1 MKAVPTGWRSSPT
14 TGIVADDVEP
24 VTFLT
29 EDGVRLEGELR
40 LPDDA
45 PRGSAVICHA
55 HPRHGG
61 SKDHPVLWS
70 VRNELAG
77 KRSFATLLFNFRG
90 TMGSGG
96 TFGGGRDELRDVRAA
111 IGAVRERAEGP
122 TLVFGWSFGASVA
135 LREAFEDERASAL
148 ALFGIPLQPDDV
160 ALPPLPTPAEL
171 RLLKRPLLFLAGEHD
186 EYCPADELR
195 AYGESVAEV
204 VIMEGTDHY
213 LWRREREAA
222 AIVGDFADR
231 VLFA

>member
-1 MKAVPTGWRSSPT
+1 M
-14 TGIVADDVEP
+14 
-24 VTFLT
+24 TFLT

-40 LPDDA
+40 VPDGA

-61 SKDHPVLWS
+61 SKDNPVLWS

-77 KRSFATLLFNFRG
+77 KRSLATLVFNFRG

-96 TFGGGRDELRDVRAA
+96 TFGGGRDELQDVRAA
-111 IGAVRERAEGP
+111 VGFVRGHAQGP

-135 LREAFEDERASAL
+135 LREAFEDERVTAL
-148 ALFGIPLQPDDV
+148 ALFGLPLRPNDLQ
-160 ALPPLPTPAEL
+160 LPPLPTAGEL
-171 RLLKRPLLFLAGEHD
+171 RSLRRPLLFLAGEHD

-195 AYGESVAEV
+195 AYGEGSTEV
-204 VIMEGTDHY
+204 VIIEGTDHY
-213 LWRREREAA
+213 LGRHEREAA
-222 AIVGDFADR
+222 SIVGDFADR

>member
-1 MKAVPTGWRSSPT
+1 M
-14 TGIVADDVEP
+14 EP

-40 LPDDA
+40 MPDDL

-55 HPRHGG
+55 HPKHGG

-77 KRSFATLLFNFRG
+77 KRGLATLVFNFRG
-90 TMGSGG
+90 TMGSAG
-96 TFGGGRDELRDVRAA
+96 TYGGGREELRDVRAA
-111 IGAVRERAEGP
+111 IGTVRERAVGP

-135 LREAFEDERASAL
+135 LREAFDDDRVDAL
-148 ALFGIPLQPDDV
+148 ALFGVPLRPNDLQ
-160 ALPPLPTPAEL
+160 LPPMPSAKEL
-171 RLLKRPLLFLAGEHD
+171 LLLKRPLLFLAGAND

-195 AYGESVAEV
+195 AYAEGVAEV
-204 VIMEGTDHY
+204 VIMDGTDHY

-231 VLFA
+231 TLPLPS

>member
-1 MKAVPTGWRSSPT
+1 
-14 TGIVADDVEP
+14 VET

-40 LPDDA
+40 VPDGA

-61 SKDHPVLWS
+61 SKDNPVLWS

-77 KRSFATLLFNFRG
+77 KRSLATLVFNFRG

-96 TFGGGRDELRDVRAA
+96 TFGGGRDELQDVRAA
-111 IGAVRERAEGP
+111 VGFVRGHAQGP

-135 LREAFEDERASAL
+135 LREAFEDERVTAL
-148 ALFGIPLQPDDV
+148 ALFGLPLRPNDLQ
-160 ALPPLPTPAEL
+160 LPPLPTAGEL
-171 RLLKRPLLFLAGEHD
+171 RSLRRPLLFLAGEHD

-195 AYGESVAEV
+195 AYGEGSTEV
-204 VIMEGTDHY
+204 VIIEGTDHY
-213 LWRREREAA
+213 LGRHEREAA
-222 AIVGDFADR
+222 SIVGDFADR

>member
-1 MKAVPTGWRSSPT
+1 
-14 TGIVADDVEP
+14 

-40 LPDDA
+40 VPDGA

-61 SKDHPVLWS
+61 SKDNPVLWS

-77 KRSFATLLFNFRG
+77 KRSLATLVFNFRG

-96 TFGGGRDELRDVRAA
+96 TFGGGRDELQDVRAA
-111 IGAVRERAEGP
+111 VGFVRGHAQGP

-135 LREAFEDERASAL
+135 LREAFEDERVTAL
-148 ALFGIPLQPDDV
+148 ALFGLPLRPNDLQ
-160 ALPPLPTPAEL
+160 LPPLPTAGEL
-171 RLLKRPLLFLAGEHD
+171 RSLRRPLLFLAGEHD

-195 AYGESVAEV
+195 AYGEGSTEV
-204 VIMEGTDHY
+204 VIIEGTDHY
-213 LWRREREAA
+213 LGRHEREAA
-222 AIVGDFADR
+222 SIVGDFADR

>member
-1 MKAVPTGWRSSPT
+1 M
-14 TGIVADDVEP
+14 TGIVADVET
-24 VTFLT
+24 VSFLT

-45 PRGSAVICHA
+45 PRGSVVICHA

-111 IGAVRERAEGP
+111 IGTVCERAEGP

-135 LREAFEDERASAL
+135 LREAFEDERVSAL
-148 ALFGIPLQPDDV
+148 ALFGIPLRPNDL
-160 ALPPLPTPAEL
+160 ALPSLPTPAEL
-171 RLLKRPLLFLAGEHD
+171 RLLKRPLAFPRG
-186 EYCPADELR
+186 
-195 AYGESVAEV
+195 
-204 VIMEGTDHY
+204 
-213 LWRREREAA
+213 
-222 AIVGDFADR
+222 
-231 VLFA
+231 

>member
-1 MKAVPTGWRSSPT
+1 
-14 TGIVADDVEP
+14 VEP
-24 VTFLT
+24 VTFAT
-29 EDGVRLEGELR
+29 EDGIRLEGELR
-40 LPDDA
+40 KPDDA

-77 KRSFATLLFNFRG
+77 KRGLASLVFNFRG

-96 TFGGGRDELRDVRAA
+96 SYSGGREEVSDVRAA
-111 IGAVRERAEGP
+111 IGFAREHAGGP

-135 LREAFEDERASAL
+135 LREAFEDRRVNAL
-148 ALFGIPLQPDDV
+148 ALFGIPLRPGDLH
-160 ALPPLPTPAEL
+160 LPPLPEPSEL
-171 RLLKRPLLFLAGEHD
+171 RRLKRPVLFLAGEHD

-195 AYGESVAEV
+195 AYGEGVAEV
-204 VIMEGTDHY
+204 VILDGTDHY

-231 VLFA
+231 LLRP

>member
-1 MKAVPTGWRSSPT
+1 MDS
-14 TGIVADDVEP
+14 

-40 LPDDA
+40 MPDDP

-77 KRSFATLLFNFRG
+77 KRGFATLGFNFRG
-90 TMGSGG
+90 IMGSAG
-96 TFGGGRDELRDVRAA
+96 TYGGGRDEVRDARAA
-111 IGAVRERAEGP
+111 IGLVRERVDGQ

-135 LREAFEDERASAL
+135 LREAFEDDRVSAL
-148 ALFGIPLQPDDV
+148 ALFGAPLRPNDLE
-160 ALPPLPTPAEL
+160 LPPMPTAEEL
-171 RLLKRPLLFLAGEHD
+171 RLLKRPLLFLAGAND
-186 EYCPADELR
+186 EYCPPNDLH
-195 AYGESVAEV
+195 AYGDGVADV
-204 VIMEGTDHY
+204 VIMDGVDHY
-213 LWRREREAA
+213 LSRREREAA

-231 VLFA
+231 MLDAS

>member
-1 MKAVPTGWRSSPT
+1 MEA
-14 TGIVADDVEP
+14 

-40 LPDDA
+40 MPDDP

-55 HPRHGG
+55 HPKHGG

-77 KRSFATLLFNFRG
+77 KRGLATLVFNFRG
-90 TMGSGG
+90 TMGSAGSY
-96 TFGGGRDELRDVRAA
+96 GGGRDELRDVRAA

-135 LREAFEDERASAL
+135 LRAGVDDERVSAL
-148 ALFGIPLQPDDV
+148 ALFGAPLRPNDLQ
-160 ALPPLPTPAEL
+160 LPPMPTAAEL
-171 RLLKRPLLFLAGEHD
+171 RLLKRPLLLLAGAND

-195 AYGESVAEV
+195 AYGEGVANV
-204 VIMEGTDHY
+204 VIIDGTDHY

-222 AIVGDFADR
+222 AIVGEFADR
-231 VLFA
+231 VLAD

>member
-1 MKAVPTGWRSSPT
+1 MA
-14 TGIVADDVEP
+14 DVEP

-29 EDGVRLEGELR
+29 EDDVRLEGELR
-40 LPDDA
+40 LPDEA
-45 PRGSAVICHA
+45 PRGSAVLCHA

-77 KRSFATLLFNFRG
+77 KRGLASLVFNFRG

-96 TFGGGRDELRDVRAA
+96 TYGGGREEILDVRAA
-111 IGAVRERAEGP
+111 VAAVRERAEGP

-135 LREAFEDERASAL
+135 LREALEDDRVAAL
-148 ALFGIPLQPDDV
+148 ALFGLPLRPNDLE
-160 ALPPLPTPAEL
+160 LPPLPKQAQL
-171 RLLKRPLLFLAGEHD
+171 RLLDRPLLLLTGAND

-195 AYGESVAEV
+195 AYGEGVAEV
-204 VIMEGTDHY
+204 VVLDGTDHY

-222 AIVGDFADR
+222 AIVGEFADR
-231 VLFA
+231 ALFP